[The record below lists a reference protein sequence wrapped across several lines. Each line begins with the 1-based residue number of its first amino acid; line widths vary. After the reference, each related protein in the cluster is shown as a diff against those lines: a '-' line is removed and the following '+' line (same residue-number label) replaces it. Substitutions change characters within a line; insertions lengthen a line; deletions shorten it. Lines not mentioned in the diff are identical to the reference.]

1 MTTSADLNVAI
12 ALKSVFAGKAVPVKE
27 RVFPDRVTP
36 VTVGEDAAS

>member
-1 MTTSADLNVAI
+1 MTTSADLNVAF